1 MNNGREVLA
10 TRIVLIRHGE
20 SAFNVAMRVQGRSE
34 LTQPEMVSHLTELGE
49 KQARLVGEALQGL
62 AVDAVL
68 ASPLVRAQ
76 RTAAV
81 VTATAGWELTPE
93 PHAGLLEV
101 DLAPWE
107 GLTFAE
113 VRERFPQE
121 YDAWHHRPHELKIG
135 DRYPILDLFDQA
147 RRFWAEVLPRYRNR
161 TVVVAAHSGINR
173 ALICTAI
180 GLHPEHYHYLG
191 QNNCALSVLKFSEGQ
206 GIGQGQLE
214 SVNLTGHMTPLTGD
228 PLPPLR
234 KGHVGPRILLVRHG
248 ETQWNREKRFQGQID
263 IPLNERGR
271 QQAAR
276 VAEFLQKAPLAQAF
290 SSPLLRPKETI
301 EAILRFHP
309 GVPLTLLSDLQE
321 ISHGRWEGKLES
333 EIEAEFPGELAR
345 WQTQPE
351 AVPMPDGETLAQV
364 WVRVAHAWR
373 EIVAAVPPGQ
383 TAVVTAHDAVNK
395 AILCQLFGLGPERF
409 WTFKQGNGGVSV
421 VDYAKGPDAPPY
433 LTAANITRHLCDTV
447 FDTTAAGA
455 L

>member
-1 MNNGREVLA
+1 M
-10 TRIVLIRHGE
+10 VLIRHGE
-20 SAFNVAMRVQGRSE
+20 SEFNVATRVQGRSE
-34 LTQPEMVSHLTELGE
+34 LTRAEMSSRLTALGE
-49 KQARLVGEALQGL
+49 QQARLVGAALQGI

-68 ASPLVRAQ
+68 ASPLLRAR
-76 RTAAV
+76 RTAEL
-81 VTATAGWELTPE
+81 VTEVAGWRLGPEL
-93 PHAGLLEV
+93 HSGLLEV

-113 VRERFPQE
+113 VRDRFPLE
-121 YDAWHHRPHELKIG
+121 YDAWHNRPHELAIAG
-135 DRYPILDLFDQA
+135 RYPILELFEQA
-147 RRFWAEVLPRYRNR
+147 RQFWAEVLPRHRDR

-180 GLHPEHYHYLG
+180 GLAPEHYHYLG
-191 QNNCALSVLKFSEGQ
+191 QNNCALSVVNFGDGQ
-206 GIGQGQLE
+206 GMGQGQLE
-214 SVNLTGHMTPLTGD
+214 AVNLTGHMAPLMGEK
-228 PLPPLR
+228 LPSLR
-234 KGHVGPRILLVRHG
+234 KNHVGPRLLLVRHG

-271 QQAAR
+271 WQAEQ
-276 VAEFLQKAPLAQAF
+276 VAHFLQDVPIDRAF
-290 SSPLLRPKETI
+290 SSPLLRPKATA

-309 GVPLTLLSDLQE
+309 GVSLTLVKDLQE
-321 ISHGRWEGKLES
+321 ISHGRWEGKLEA

-345 WQTQPE
+345 WQTMPE
-351 AVPMPDGETLAQV
+351 TVPMPDGETLNQV
-364 WVRVAHAWR
+364 WERVAIAWQ
-373 EIVAAVPPGQ
+373 EMVAAVPPGQ

-409 WTFKQGNGGVSV
+409 WTFKQGNGGVNV
-421 VDYAKGPDAPPY
+421 VDYVKGAGAPPY